1 MPGDPLRAKFI
12 AERFFDRP
20 ELVTSVSNMLG
31 FTSEFRGRRVSVK
44 LDTRDAVAQEFVR
57 A

>member
-20 ELVTSVSNMLG
+20 EFVTSVRNMLG
-31 FTSEFRGRRVSVK
+31 FTGEFRGRRVSVK
-44 LDTRDAVAQEFVR
+44 LDARGAVAQEFVR